1 MADNKDENQKK
12 GGIVKI
18 AIFVAAG
25 LVLLGIGLGIGALI
39 FGGGEEPDP
48 SAEISEIIEG
58 KQETA
63 VKKEEEIEEESEE
76 EVEMECVENA
86 DGEEEC
92 SPKKKVKKVNV
103 EEKFLTTYYEFPGN
117 LTTNLRGSRKFIQ
130 LGIAVSTQYDDTVM
144 ENVDS
149 HQLALRSEMLTA
161 MSAFGEEAVDGVQ
174 GRTNLAIAIRDA
186 INTKLEE
193 LEGFGGIEGVHFSN
207 FVIQ

>member
-1 MADNKDENQKK
+1 MADEDNQGSSRRTLLLIM
-12 GGIVKI
+12 GGV
-18 AIFVAAG
+18 VG
-25 LVLLGIGLGIGALI
+25 GTVLVSLGLGIGYMI
-39 FGGGEEPDP
+39 FGGSASNP
-48 SAEISEIIEG
+48 SAEVEQIIERSNPG
-58 KQETA
+58 TQP
-63 VKKEEEIEEESEE
+63 VEEQVSEDELAEE
-76 EVEMECVENA
+76 
-86 DGEEEC
+86 GEEGSEGGV
-92 SPKKKVKKVNV
+92 PKKVPRLAPGETVS
-103 EEKFLTTYYEFPGN
+103 LTTYYEFPGN

-149 HQLALRSEMLTA
+149 HQLALRSEILTA

-186 INTKLEE
+186 INTKLEQ

>member
-1 MADNKDENQKK
+1 MADEDNQGSSRRTLLLVM
-12 GGIVKI
+12 GGVVGG
-18 AIFVAAG
+18 AV
-25 LVLLGIGLGIGALI
+25 LVSLGLGIGYMI
-39 FGGGEEPDP
+39 FGGTPSNP
-48 SAEISEIIEG
+48 SAEVEQIIERSNP
-58 KQETA
+58 QA
-63 VKKEEEIEEESEE
+63 QQVEEPMPEDELAGE
-76 EVEMECVENA
+76 
-86 DGEEEC
+86 GEEGTEGGV
-92 SPKKKVKKVNV
+92 PKKVPRLAPGETV
-103 EEKFLTTYYEFPGN
+103 FLTTYYEFPGN

-144 ENVDS
+144 ANVDA
-149 HQLALRSEMLTA
+149 HQLALRSEILTA